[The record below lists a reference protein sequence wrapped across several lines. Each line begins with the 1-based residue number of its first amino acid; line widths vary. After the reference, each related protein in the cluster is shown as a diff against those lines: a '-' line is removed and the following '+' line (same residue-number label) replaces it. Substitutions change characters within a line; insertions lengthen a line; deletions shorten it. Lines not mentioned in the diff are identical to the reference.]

1 MSAAYLTMRQLLE
14 TLQQNEPHHRLVG
27 TKDARGNHRP
37 IDEVCGECPA
47 RRPCWKISI
56 AMSDLH
62 NGSISED
69 DALIAATVALSQVK
83 K

>member
-1 MSAAYLTMRQLLE
+1 MSVPYLQLRDMLE
-14 TLQQNEPHHRLVG
+14 TLQQAEPHHRLVG
-27 TKDARGNHRP
+27 TKDERGNHRP
-37 IDEVCGECPA
+37 IDEVCGKCPV

-62 NGSISED
+62 NGNLSA
-69 DALIAATVALSQVK
+69 DAAMTIAQVAISQVK